1 MRNLFLYTLVPIVV
15 LLLILTGFYP
25 GLIWLTILA
34 LAILG
39 LGIYNLMQNK
49 HAILKNFPVI
59 GYLRYFFEFIS
70 PEIQQYFIERNTDGK
85 PFSRRSEERRVG
97 KER

>member
-1 MRNLFLYTLVPIVV
+1 
-15 LLLILTGFYP
+15 
-25 GLIWLTILA
+25 
-34 LAILG
+34 
-39 LGIYNLMQNK
+39 MQNK

-85 PFSRRSEERRVG
+85 PFSRNLRSIAYQRSKNLEATSPFGTQLELNNRSEERRVG
-97 KER
+97 KECRSWWWECHLKRQRCV